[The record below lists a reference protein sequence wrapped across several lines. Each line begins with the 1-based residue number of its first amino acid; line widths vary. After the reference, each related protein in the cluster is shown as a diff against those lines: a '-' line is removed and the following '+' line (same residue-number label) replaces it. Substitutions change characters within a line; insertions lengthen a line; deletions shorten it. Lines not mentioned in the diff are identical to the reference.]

1 MTTTSNDDW
10 PISEELQKE
19 NRRGLFCSLF
29 ALAVGILSFLVMIHA
44 IPVAWPSKTTEV
56 VTILSLDVFVV
67 LVSFM
72 GVRWSRRPPLYQP
85 SYFSVGVLTLVFVL
99 PVFESLFR

>member
-19 NRRGLFCSLF
+19 NRRGLFCTLL
-29 ALAVGILSFLVMIHA
+29 ALAVGILSFLVMIHV
-44 IPVAWPSKTTEV
+44 IPVAWPSKTV
-56 VTILSLDVFVV
+56 GIVTVLSVDVFIVV
-67 LVSFM
+67 VSFM
-72 GVRWSRRPPLYQP
+72 GIRWSRRPPLYQP
-85 SYFSVGVLTLVFVL
+85 SHFSVGVFCLVLVL